1 MKIAGTLQ
9 PIEFFDPP
17 TPLRAA
23 GTPPAASPEVVPG
36 TTALVG
42 PDTRPVSHIL
52 FFVDLEQLPL
62 GAIHQTAPALREAAG
77 HVPAPA
83 RLSVASNYGGA
94 STLVW
99 EEDVLDQ
106 IKAAVDSL
114 ETAADEEARDNAGL
128 GTQSRHGSV
137 PVTGESPRN
146 YERRRTLEMTLI
158 DNLTYALNQPDP
170 NVVAAA
176 WRDINDYVASER
188 VRVREMLKGLRG
200 ICEEFARLDGRK
212 ALVLVSRGFERAPGF
227 NFLNAVEVAVK
238 GITQPG
244 AVGIQPRAAMP
255 GLPGSTLQRVSAVP
269 LPEYD
274 DFVRWIAASGITL
287 HFLDPSS
294 ATDVVGADVSSS
306 QRFRPLA
313 DERRNLEDSGANLA
327 AVTGGMARFEP
338 GALAPALATF
348 LDASSGTYR
357 LGIRMTDVDPRRSYK
372 VSVSV
377 KRSGV
382 RALARSAYRP
392 KLPGSSGPAA
402 VAEADR
408 QRIRSG
414 ADERRPGAARRVAKP
429 IGLAVAWKG
438 KSSALPGGGK
448 NLYKLD
454 VLIPYDDLQF
464 LPEEDSMVASARI
477 AVVAE
482 SAEGK
487 GRERFSEDLFL
498 SMTGKEYSDAAGA
511 QATKTLTL
519 TLLPGRWHLSV
530 SVTDLL
536 ESRSGVARATVVAE
550 P

>member
-1 MKIAGTLQ
+1 M
-9 PIEFFDPP
+9 D
-17 TPLRAA
+17 R
-23 GTPPAASPEVVPG
+23 
-36 TTALVG
+36 
-42 PDTRPVSHIL
+42 
-52 FFVDLEQLPL
+52 
-62 GAIHQTAPALREAAG
+62 
-77 HVPAPA
+77 
-83 RLSVASNYGGA
+83 RL
-94 STLVW
+94 
-99 EEDVLDQ
+99 
-106 IKAAVDSL
+106 
-114 ETAADEEARDNAGL
+114 
-128 GTQSRHGSV
+128 
-137 PVTGESPRN
+137 
-146 YERRRTLEMTLI
+146 
-158 DNLTYALNQPDP
+158 
-170 NVVAAA
+170 
-176 WRDINDYVASER
+176 
-188 VRVREMLKGLRG
+188 
-200 ICEEFARLDGRK
+200 
-212 ALVLVSRGFERAPGF
+212 
-227 NFLNAVEVAVK
+227 
-238 GITQPG
+238 
-244 AVGIQPRAAMP
+244 
-255 GLPGSTLQRVSAVP
+255 
-269 LPEYD
+269 
-274 DFVRWIAASGITL
+274 GITL

-519 TLLPGRWHLSV
+519 TLLPGRWNLSV